1 MDCLPEA
8 SEWSAESQYA
18 MIQDH
23 LLAMR
28 EHLQTLEA
36 APDAL
41 ALVAQMPQLEE
52 LNARC
57 LEAHDLL
64 KALSQQAQ
72 NKLQNLKQ
80 NPENNT

>member
-8 SEWSAESQYA
+8 SEWSAQSQYA

-23 LLAMR
+23 LQAMR
-28 EHLQTLEA
+28 QHLQALEA
-36 APDAL
+36 APNAQV
-41 ALVAQMPQLEE
+41 LVAQMPQLEE

-64 KALSQQAQ
+64 KALSKQPQD
-72 NKLQNLKQ
+72 KLQYLKQ
-80 NPENNT
+80 NPENNI

>member
-8 SEWSAESQYA
+8 SEWSAQSQYA
-18 MIQDH
+18 MVLDH
-23 LLAMR
+23 LQAMR
-28 EHLQTLEA
+28 QHLQTLEA

-64 KALSQQAQ
+64 KALSQQTQ